1 MPTLESLPLIEVVG
15 TARAGLAMEKATT
28 LTTRL
33 ARIAHNATL
42 KLTHYGRKTGQPYE
56 VLIWFIVEGETIY
69 LATLNKDRQWC
80 RNVRVNPQV
89 SLRIGRETFDGE
101 VEALTGSVEKAQ
113 VAELVKSKY
122 WYARPFICFMKMI
135 GREAISAAFRV
146 TLVPSDIVA

>member
-1 MPTLESLPLIEVVG
+1 MPDSAI
-15 TARAGLAMEKATT
+15 A
-28 LTTRL
+28 TRL
-33 ARIAHNATL
+33 ARIASSATL
-42 KLTHYGRKTGQPYE
+42 KLTHYGRKTGKPYE
-56 VLIWFIVEGETIY
+56 VLIWFMVEGETVY

-101 VEALTGSVEKAQ
+101 VEALTGPVEKAH

-135 GREAISAAFRV
+135 GRETISAAFRV
-146 TLVPSDIVA
+146 TLVPSDLVA